1 MYHIALSKTKHLV
14 FVNANP
20 MSIQVQTTNL
30 SGQLKILLPS
40 IMLQRTDNQHKNVKK
55 KLSTSLFNWSRM
67 VQDSNQSCKEIGSI
81 NLLFMI
87 E

>member
-40 IMLQRTDNQHKNVKK
+40 IMLQRTDSQHKNVKK
-55 KLSTSLFNWSRM
+55 KNCPQVFLTGVAW
-67 VQDSNQSCKEIGSI
+67 CKIQIKAARKLGQFTYC
-81 NLLFMI
+81 L
-87 E
+87 